1 MPSSKAV
8 ADGPAASSTP
18 ASEPLAS
25 PPVRRAH
32 MIIGASIGNALEF
45 YDFIIYGFFA
55 TSIAATFF
63 PGRDATTRLL
73 LTFGTFGVSFLAR
86 PVGAFILGAYADRR
100 GRIACMTLSVQLM
113 TLAGAMIALMPGRA
127 AIGIGAPLGILAARL
142 IQGFALGGE
151 FGSSTALMMEHSVGD
166 ETRAASWQGTSQYVA
181 SLLASGVA
189 WVLSYDPALLPFQ
202 LSAFRIAFAV
212 GVLAGP
218 IALMLRRRLREA
230 PTFLSQRE
238 RGPADARTP
247 SGVVIAAGMVAI
259 GTAQTYLVV
268 YLPTYA
274 MTQLHM
280 TAGSALGTIFLVYVV
295 TLAMTPLRLRIAER
309 FDRSHRGL
317 MMLLSCAAVLA
328 AGYPAFMLLSLW
340 PSPVMLFLLPTGL
353 TLIGLLYN
361 APLTGFMGLVFPV
374 RRRGVGLSV
383 GYALG
388 IAMFGGFAPFIN
400 TWLMKTTGDPRS
412 PGLYLGFTALVTI
425 VALLAAQRRLFRLQH
440 PARQG
445 APGDP
450 LVT

>member
-1 MPSSKAV
+1 MSS
-8 ADGPAASSTP
+8 SSTR
-18 ASEPLAS
+18 AERS
-25 PPVRRAH
+25 PVRRVH

-55 TSIAATFF
+55 SSIAATFF
-63 PGRDATTRLL
+63 PGRDVTTRLL

-86 PVGAFILGAYADRR
+86 PVGALLLGSYADRR
-100 GRIACMTLSVQLM
+100 GRVACMTLSVQLM
-113 TLAGAMIALMPGRA
+113 TLAGAMIALMPARA

-151 FGSSTALMMEHSVGD
+151 FGSSTALMMEHSAGD

-181 SLLASGVA
+181 SLLASGAA
-189 WVLSYDPALLPFQ
+189 WLLSGDPALSSH
-202 LSAFRIAFAV
+202 LSPFRIAFAI
-212 GVLAGP
+212 GALGGP
-218 IALMLRRRLREA
+218 VALLLRRRLLEA
-230 PTFLSQRE
+230 PAFLSQQHAD
-238 RGPADARTP
+238 PAEAQTP
-247 SGVVIAAGMVAI
+247 SGVVIAACMVAI
-259 GTAQTYLVV
+259 GTAQTYLVI

-280 TAGSALGTIFLVYVV
+280 TAGSALGSVFLVYVV

-309 FDRSHRGL
+309 FDRSHRSL
-317 MMLLSCAAVLA
+317 MMLVSCAAILA

-340 PSPVMLFLLPTGL
+340 PSPVMLFLLPFGL
-353 TLIGLLYN
+353 TVIGLPYN
-361 APLTGFMGLVFPV
+361 APLTGFMGLVFPI

-400 TWLMKTTGDPRS
+400 TWLMARTGDPRS
-412 PGLYLGFTALVTI
+412 PGLYLAFTALVTI
-425 VALLAAQRRLFRLQH
+425 VALLAAQRRLLRLQR

-445 APGDP
+445 AAGDP
-450 LVT
+450 LLT